1 MEGREESFMVI
12 FKDIKKQSMSPKQRE
27 KTILKL
33 ETDSQEIWM
42 LEFLNR
48 ELECVILELTVP
60 KGGLTKDIV
69 KEKGK
74 SQITLGFVGLNA

>member
-1 MEGREESFMVI
+1 
-12 FKDIKKQSMSPKQRE
+12 
-27 KTILKL
+27 
-33 ETDSQEIWM
+33 M

-60 KGGLTKDIV
+60 KGGLTKEIV
-69 KEKGK
+69 EEKGT